1 MAHCFE
7 IKALP
12 LIKLS
17 ASLLKDIK
25 GRAEHRRWD
34 EVFTAFDIKER
45 SERRQ
50 WDEVFTAF
58 DIKRCRFLLSV
69 SLM

>member
-12 LIKLS
+12 LIELS

-25 GRAEHRRWD
+25 ERSEHRRWD
-34 EVFTAFDIKER
+34 EVFTSFDIKER

-50 WDEVFTAF
+50 WDGDPLNLTSNDAASC
-58 DIKRCRFLLSV
+58 CR
-69 SLM
+69 SL